1 MKQATAY
8 ILAWLLSVCL
18 QAQTN
23 DSTKALPT
31 DIYASYVVVTPG
43 QGFTSMLGHAAIRM
57 YCPSA
62 GLDYCF
68 TVKSPEIG
76 NEFVAMT
83 VRSLHA
89 GLVPEPT
96 PQFCQD
102 YTDEGRG
109 ISEYRLSLTVEEA
122 RRLWQLLDDEVA
134 LGLHRRVDYIRR
146 GCAQDMFS
154 FVQAVVAPRNIDFDS
169 IANSLL
175 PFSSRR
181 QILSRY
187 MDTSRWKGF
196 IGHSLYGGTPDELVQ
211 GADKLIMPL
220 DVAAALTQAGLAA
233 EPKLVVRQTVA
244 DTSPAFTPFMFAV
257 VFLLLCLIP
266 VSVPIVSTL
275 CSTVYFLVGVLIVWI
290 VFVSRTPGTEWNWLI
305 IAFNPIP
312 LVVQKWAG
320 RRTYQFYALVL
331 LALLVFMA
339 ANLGRLFFVEQ
350 LLCVA
355 GLFVRIIYKLY
366 NINLLKQPKV

>member
-1 MKQATAY
+1 MKQTTAY
-8 ILAWLLSVCL
+8 ILAWLLSLCL
-18 QAQTN
+18 RAQTG
-23 DSTKALPT
+23 DGTKGLPT
-31 DIYASYVVVTPG
+31 DVYASYVVVTPG

-83 VRSLHA
+83 MRSLHA

-96 PQFCQD
+96 PQFRQD
-102 YTDEGRG
+102 YAAEGRG
-109 ISEYRLSLTVEEA
+109 ISEYRLRLTTEEA
-122 RRLWQLLDDEVA
+122 RRLWQLLDEDVA

-154 FVQAVVAPRNIDFDS
+154 FVQAVTAPRHINFDS
-169 IANSLL
+169 IADSLL
-175 PFSSRR
+175 PFSTRR

-196 IGHSLYGGTPDELVQ
+196 IGHSLYGGSPDEPVH
-211 GADKLIMPL
+211 GANKLIMPL

-266 VSVPIVSTL
+266 VSVPVVSML
-275 CSTVYFLVGVLIVWI
+275 CSTVYFLVGMLIVCI
-290 VFVSRTPGTEWNWLI
+290 VFVSPTPGTEWNWLM

-312 LVVQKWAG
+312 PVVQKWTG
-320 RRTYQFYALVL
+320 RRTCQLYALAL
-331 LALLVFMA
+331 LALLIFMS
-339 ANLGRLFFVEQ
+339 ANLGQLFFVEQ
-350 LLCVA
+350 LLCVV

-366 NINLLKQPKV
+366 NINLLKQNRV